1 MEEKIRVS
9 LGGASAEP
17 LNVKLNSVV
26 SGGKVTMP
34 LPTIVQNTGLPED
47 DAMVFIKDLA
57 EGKRKI
63 ARALTQKYEPT
74 NEYETFDA
82 MAEKIKTLPLE
93 IREDIPQ
100 PYFVVFNEM
109 QKAFAKYGGE
119 GVYCC
124 AVELTKWDYDKNDT
138 ISLSGASAY
147 YTSEGKYV
155 TQGGEYQFNDLYA
168 DNAMRY
174 VIYFFD
180 HKDYTIPLN
189 LNPTA
194 VTNIY
199 CLNGCPRFP
208 IGNLYTN
215 LCGIYSYTRDKYTV
229 VDKNDLYLY
238 SLSYLKTLILCGIE
252 EMKGGKIESCTY
264 ARPNMPDLKRIDG
277 GSQIFIYF
285 SYWYEFGFPNLEYV
299 KTNYLPYGDYL
310 RTVIYPKLKKAEGT
324 YWLSNNTATHTYLYL
339 IDMPE
344 LEEFNVSFAIGSKPK
359 DGCII
364 NVPKLRFTNGL
375 FKPTTIVTDMVI
387 KLGNPVGGKIKILL
401 DATATTNN
409 TISFK
414 IEIQKGFASEL
425 NLWGCNGLERD
436 VLLGIINNLAN
447 LTGTEYE
454 DKLELIL
461 GSTLYNK
468 LTDDDRLIAT
478 NKRWVVK

>member
-1 MEEKIRVS
+1 MENKLE
-9 LGGASAEP
+9 
-17 LNVKLNSVV
+17 VKLDSVV
-26 SGGKVTMP
+26 SEAKVDIA
-34 LPTIVQNTGLPED
+34 LPTYVKTQGLPID
-47 DAMVFIKDLA
+47 DALAFVKDCA
-57 EGKRKI
+57 DGKRKI

-74 NEYETFDA
+74 TEYETFDA

-189 LNPTA
+189 LPAVA

-208 IGNLYTN
+208 IGNLYTS

-229 VDKNDLYLY
+229 VNKNDLYLY

-252 EMKGGKIESCTY
+252 EMKGGQINSCTY

-277 GSQIFIYF
+277 GIQIFQNF
-285 SYWYEFGFPNLEYV
+285 NYWYEFGFPNLEYV
-299 KTNYLPYGDYL
+299 RTNYIPYGDGL
-310 RTVIYPKLKKAEGT
+310 RVVRYPKLKKAEGQ
-324 YWLSNNTATHTYLYL
+324 YWISSNTGKQPDLYL
-339 IDMPE
+339 IDCPE
-344 LEEFNVSFAIGSKPK
+344 LEEYNVTPSMRIDYKEGVL
-359 DGCII
+359 I
-364 NVPKLRFTNGL
+364 NVPKLKNTGYL
-375 FKPTTIVTDMVI
+375 FGTITSANAHI
-387 KLGNPVGGKIKILL
+387 KLGNPIGGSIKLYSGSASNTVPILV
-401 DATATTNN
+401 
-409 TISFK
+409 TIEK
-414 IEIQKGFASEL
+414 DFASNL
-425 NLWGCNGLERD
+425 NLTNLDGITKEALVD
-436 VLLGIINNLAN
+436 IINNLAD
-447 LTGTEYE
+447 LKGTEYE
-454 DKLELIL
+454 DNLQLTL
-461 GSTLYNK
+461 GSTLYGRLN
-468 LTDDDRLIAT
+468 DDDRKIAT
-478 NKRWVVK
+478 DKGWKVTG

>member
-1 MEEKIRVS
+1 MEKLQVE
-9 LGGASAEP
+9 LG
-17 LNVKLNSVV
+17 SVV
-26 SGGKVTMP
+26 TGLDVSIS
-34 LPTIVQNTGLPED
+34 LPTVVQTQGLPID
-47 DAMVFIKDLA
+47 DALAFVKDCA

-63 ARALTQKYEPT
+63 AKALTQKYEPT
-74 NEYETFDA
+74 NEYETFDE

-189 LNPTA
+189 LPAVA

-215 LCGIYSYTRDKYTV
+215 LFGIYSYTRDKYIV
-229 VDKNDLYLY
+229 ADNNDLN
-238 SLSYLKTLILCGIE
+238 LSNLTSLKTLILCGNE
-252 EMKGGKIESCTY
+252 ELRGGRINDCAY

-277 GSQIFIYF
+277 GSHIFVNP
-285 SYWYEFGFPNLEYV
+285 SHWYVFGFPNLEYV
-299 KTNYLPYGDYL
+299 RTSYLPYGEGL
-310 RTVIYPKLKKAEGT
+310 RTIIYPKLKKAEGE
-324 YWLSNNTATHTYLYL
+324 YWISSNTSKQPYLYL
-339 IDMPE
+339 IDCPE
-344 LEEFNVSFAIGSKPK
+344 LEEYNVSFALRINYKEGVL
-359 DGCII
+359 I
-364 NVPKLRFTNGL
+364 NVPKLKSTGSYYL
-375 FKPTTIVTDMVI
+375 FSTLSSANAHI
-387 KLGNPVGGKIKILL
+387 KLGKPVGGNIKLYNGSANTVPILV
-401 DATATTNN
+401 TV
-409 TISFK
+409 
-414 IEIQKGFASEL
+414 EKGFASNL
-425 NLWGCNGLERD
+425 NLTNLNGITREALID
-436 VLLGIINNLAN
+436 IINNLAN
-447 LTGTEYE
+447 LTDTEYE
-454 DKLELIL
+454 DKLELKL
-461 GSTLYNK
+461 GTTLYNR
-468 LTDDDRLIAT
+468 LYAEDRLIAT
-478 NKRWVVK
+478 DKGWKVTG